1 MREEREARG
10 GDVGLR
16 VKQKGG
22 RFKRTVSRLFLLVVS
37 IAILAMVGTIAVYSG
52 LIPKEK
58 VERAEVLFSLF
69 TERLNPPKLMVSD
82 YSDKWVDRQGESLF
96 VVSGNV
102 TNRSEYPV
110 SHIRVKGEFFK
121 DGKKISEQI
130 VYCGNIL
137 KDQDLVRLSLGD
149 IFKKLDKISGDVDF
163 KNAQSLEGL
172 NVRIEPNES
181 VPFYIV
187 LPSMDKSADINYRVS
202 VMGFEKNI

>member
-1 MREEREARG
+1 M
-10 GDVGLR
+10 
-16 VKQKGG
+16 
-22 RFKRTVSRLFLLVVS
+22 
-37 IAILAMVGTIAVYSG
+37 
-52 LIPKEK
+52 
-58 VERAEVLFSLF
+58 
-69 TERLNPPKLMVSD
+69 
-82 YSDKWVDRQGESLF
+82 
-96 VVSGNV
+96 
-102 TNRSEYPV
+102 